1 MNAKARIVSVFM
13 RKFLSVNSSFVFHD
27 INKSLKGCIG
37 NMFVGFRAETVC
49 VFTRALHKHFMSVE
63 QGLLIF
69 EALQNAFIA
78 DMAIFKTDLGRSDFF
93 ANSHIKL
100 AITD

>member
-49 VFTRALHKHFMSVE
+49 VFTRALH
-63 QGLLIF
+63 
-69 EALQNAFIA
+69 
-78 DMAIFKTDLGRSDFF
+78 
-93 ANSHIKL
+93 
-100 AITD
+100 